1 MSDIQVYETLQT
13 NLVSF
18 LDELIEIFP
27 NEGDFVLF
35 RIMVKDRIPIIEIAK
50 YMEHYLLPEK
60 EAVKTA
66 LKSAIN
72 GNPSP
77 FNTKLNDMFNKFAG
91 KADSENVGYVTNYK
105 QLFDSLD
112 NDNRVAIWK
121 WLHVFIHLLEKINKN
136 KMA

>member
-35 RIMVKDRIPIIEIAK
+35 RIMVKDLIPIIEIAK
-50 YMEHYLLPEK
+50 YMEFYLLPEK

-72 GNPSP
+72 GNQAP
-77 FNTKLNDMFNKFAG
+77 FNNKLNDMFNKFAG
-91 KADSENVGYVTNYK
+91 KADSDNVGYVTNYK
-105 QLFDSLD
+105 QLFDILY
-112 NDNRVAIWK
+112 NDNSVSIWK
-121 WLHVFIHLLEKINKN
+121 WLNVFIHILEKINK
-136 KMA
+136 K

>member
-50 YMEHYLLPEK
+50 YMEYYLLPEK
-60 EAVKTA
+60 DAVKIA

-72 GNPSP
+72 GNPAP
-77 FNTKLNDMFNKFAG
+77 FNSKLNDMFNKFAG
-91 KADSENVGYVTNYK
+91 KADNDNVGYVTNYK

-112 NDNRVAIWK
+112 DDNRVAIWK
-121 WLHVFIHLLEKINKN
+121 WLHVFIHLLEKINK
-136 KMA
+136 K